1 MDDKPLRDLLD
12 GALADEPP
20 IGPVVQNSLAAGIRL
35 RRRRRIRA
43 AAATAAA
50 AVIAVAIPAG
60 LAASGHLLRPAEPN
74 QRPAAPT
81 LYIYS
86 IGYTGSPGGTVTPVN
101 TATGTPGKPTQ
112 VGAGGACWDCPDQ
125 IVITPDG
132 KTVYVTTGSGVTPIN
147 TATNRPG
154 KPIHVVG
161 SSFNHAIAVTP

>member
-12 GALADEPP
+12 GALTGEPP
-20 IGPVVQNSLAAGIRL
+20 IGPVAQNSLAAGIRL
-35 RRRRRIRA
+35 RRRRRIR

-86 IGYTGSPGGTVTPVN
+86 YGYTGSPGGTVTPVN
-101 TATGTPGKPTQ
+101 TATGAPGKPTQ

-125 IVITPDG
+125 IV
-132 KTVYVTTGSGVTPIN
+132 
-147 TATNRPG
+147 
-154 KPIHVVG
+154 
-161 SSFNHAIAVTP
+161 